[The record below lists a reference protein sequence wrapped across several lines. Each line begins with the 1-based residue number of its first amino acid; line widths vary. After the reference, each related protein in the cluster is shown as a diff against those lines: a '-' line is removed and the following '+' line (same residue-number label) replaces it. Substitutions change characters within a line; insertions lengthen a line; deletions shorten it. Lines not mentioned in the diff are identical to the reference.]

1 MPASALPASPL
12 PDCPLPE
19 LRVVEL
25 TAGAEPL
32 LQRFFDDNPLYFVT
46 VSGEP
51 ASPGEAHDEIHGE
64 LPAGWPYD
72 RKWVIGYV
80 DAAGALAAMAN
91 VVSDLLAPTV
101 WHIGTFIVATARH
114 GSGDAHALFGAL
126 QAWARRHG
134 ACWLR
139 LGVVRGNVRAERFW
153 ARQGFV
159 QTRLR
164 DAVVFGERST
174 TVRVMCKPLDGGTI
188 EAYLALVERDR
199 PQAATD

>member
-1 MPASALPASPL
+1 MPASALPT
-12 PDCPLPE
+12 CPLPG

-25 TAGAEPL
+25 AAGAEPL

-46 VSGEP
+46 VSGRP
-51 ASPGEAHDEIHGE
+51 ASAGEAHDEIHGE
-64 LPAGWPYD
+64 LPAGWPFG

-80 DAAGALAAMAN
+80 DAAGTLAAMAH
-91 VVSDLLAPTV
+91 VVSDLLAPAV

-126 QAWARRHG
+126 QDWARSHG
-134 ACWLR
+134 ARWLR
-139 LGVVRGNVRAERFW
+139 LGVVRGNERAERFW

-164 DAVVFGERST
+164 DAVVFGDHSA
-174 TVRVMCKPLDGGTI
+174 TVRVMCKPLAGGTI
-188 EAYLALVERDR
+188 EAYLVLVERDR